1 MPANKRASRPAWRDP
16 DDAPELTEDFFDRAD
31 EYVGER
37 LVRRGRQ
44 PGSGTKELVRL
55 RIDRDVL
62 SRLRAGGRGWQT
74 RANDILRQAVT
85 APTRT
90 TRRTPTAATT
100 SARASWSWRVVR

>member
-1 MPANKRASRPAWRDP
+1 MPVSKRATRPAWRDP
-16 DDAPELTEDFFDRAD
+16 EDAPELTDEFFERAD
-31 EYVGER
+31 EYVGEK
-37 LVRRGRQ
+37 LVRRGRP
-44 PGSGTKELVRL
+44 PGSGTKELVSL

-90 TRRTPTAATT
+90 ARRPSATPTTRRPNSQA
-100 SARASWSWRVVR
+100 